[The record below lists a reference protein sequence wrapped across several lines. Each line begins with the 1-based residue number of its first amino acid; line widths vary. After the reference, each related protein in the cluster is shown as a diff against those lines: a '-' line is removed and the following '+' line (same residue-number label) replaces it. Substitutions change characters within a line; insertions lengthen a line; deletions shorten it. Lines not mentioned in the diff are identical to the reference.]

1 MHIITTILPIFIVI
15 FLGFFLR
22 HRGMISKDFVDQAN
36 RLVYTIAIP
45 AMLFSAISKS
55 SFTAQVDVKVV
66 IITLSAI
73 FITGLVA
80 WMAALVLIDNHQT
93 RGSFIQTS
101 FQGNLGY
108 VGFAIAFYY
117 LGDDSFAA
125 TAIIGGFLMI
135 FHNFMAVGF
144 LTYYGLGDSSG
155 SRLVDSLKK
164 SAKNPVILSA
174 LAGMLFSLLEIP
186 IPLIIH
192 RVLDI
197 LKGMALPTALL
208 IIGASLS
215 FKQLRP
221 RLRQVVIGSVMK
233 TIVAPAIGFFL
244 FTLLAVSPTL
254 YLPGLILLGAPT
266 ATVTYILSSQMGGDP
281 DFAAAAISFST
292 LLSSVTYVFWL
303 GVA

>member
-1 MHIITTILPIFIVI
+1 
-15 FLGFFLR
+15 
-22 HRGMISKDFVDQAN
+22 MISQDFVAVAN
-36 RLVYTIAIP
+36 RIVYSIAIP

-55 SFTAQVDVKVV
+55 SFTTQVDIVV
-66 IITLSAI
+66 VVVTLLAV
-73 FITGLVA
+73 FLTGLVA
-80 WMAALVLIDNHQT
+80 WMVALALIDNHQT

-101 FQGNLGY
+101 FHGNLGY
-108 VGFAIAFYY
+108 IGFAIAFYY
-117 LGDDSFAA
+117 LGEKSFAA
-125 TAIIGGFLMI
+125 VAIIGGFLMI

-144 LTYYGLGDSSG
+144 LTYYGQGYSSG
-155 SRLVDSLKK
+155 SRLAGSLKK
-164 SAKNPVILSA
+164 SIQNPVILST

-192 RVLDI
+192 RALDI

-215 FKQLRP
+215 FEQIRP
-221 RLRQVVIGSVMK
+221 RLREVVVTSVIK
-233 TIVAPAIGFFL
+233 TMVTPAIGFAL

-254 YLPGLILLGAPT
+254 YLPGLILLCTPT

-281 DFAAAAISFST
+281 DFAAAAVSFST
-292 LLSSVTYVFWL
+292 LLSLLTYLFWL